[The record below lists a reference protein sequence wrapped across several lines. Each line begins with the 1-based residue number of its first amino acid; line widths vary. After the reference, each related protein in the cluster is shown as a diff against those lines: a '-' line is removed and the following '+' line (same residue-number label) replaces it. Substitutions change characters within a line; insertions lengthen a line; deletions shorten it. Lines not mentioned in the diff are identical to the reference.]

1 MKRQNYLDRVKAG
14 FKAGWAIEV
23 LPQNISNLDNNLY
36 TRIFKGI
43 GGICMFIVVSGI
55 ASKLNS
61 IYFYIAAVLS
71 LLYIIYKLVI
81 TFYAIKQWFYNLR
94 AGNFLHR
101 NSPLDMTA
109 TLIRVATASL
119 KSATKFTAGTGFT
132 YALCYELDEILEK
145 EGKQPYFVPGMRR
158 VVASTGME
166 DHAKAFLN
174 RLGIKDKVNP
184 EVLNSQ
190 IDNVSDEDKK
200 VFEAETKV
208 SWDEYVKLHK

>member
-94 AGNFLHR
+94 AGNF
-101 NSPLDMTA
+101 
-109 TLIRVATASL
+109 
-119 KSATKFTAGTGFT
+119 
-132 YALCYELDEILEK
+132 
-145 EGKQPYFVPGMRR
+145 
-158 VVASTGME
+158 
-166 DHAKAFLN
+166 
-174 RLGIKDKVNP
+174 
-184 EVLNSQ
+184 
-190 IDNVSDEDKK
+190 
-200 VFEAETKV
+200 
-208 SWDEYVKLHK
+208 

>member
-1 MKRQNYLDRVKAG
+1 
-14 FKAGWAIEV
+14 
-23 LPQNISNLDNNLY
+23 
-36 TRIFKGI
+36 
-43 GGICMFIVVSGI
+43 
-55 ASKLNS
+55 
-61 IYFYIAAVLS
+61 
-71 LLYIIYKLVI
+71 
-81 TFYAIKQWFYNLR
+81 
-94 AGNFLHR
+94 
-101 NSPLDMTA
+101 MTA

-208 SWDEYVKLHK
+208 SWDEYVKLHKSAEALKNKEGKTISDLIDKNDPFGTRKNK